1 VGLRRIMLDLREEF
15 AAQAGFSVE
24 KSRAYWPEI
33 KKAGILAGP
42 SLTKGGE
49 ILRVGSACPER

>member
-1 VGLRRIMLDLREEF
+1 MLVLREEF
-15 AAQAGFSVE
+15 AAKAHFSIE
-24 KSRAYWPEI
+24 KARAYWPEI

-49 ILRVGSACPER
+49 ILRVGAACPER

>member
-1 VGLRRIMLDLREEF
+1 MLDLREEF

-49 ILRVGSACPER
+49 ILRVGAACPER